1 MTKPMILIP
10 GNIYPHVSDRVE
22 AEFDMVRIP
31 TADSSLL
38 SDIQRKNIV
47 GIASSTLL
55 TNAFLKELPALE
67 IIAHFGVGYDSI
79 DAKFAGENNIMVC
92 NTPDVLSDEVAD
104 TTIGLL
110 INTLRELPKAE
121 IYLRQGKWEDSN
133 YPLTKL
139 TLRQRSVGIY
149 GLGRIGLEIGKR
161 LEGFG
166 VDIHYH
172 SRNEKDGVEYSYHKT
187 LLGMAHAVDTLISIV
202 PGTPTTDGSVDA
214 EVLSALGKEG
224 VFINVGRGSVVDEDA
239 LIRALKDGTIAA
251 AGLDVFSNEPSVASV
266 LLDLDNVSLLPH
278 VASASVH
285 TRNQMGN
292 LQVDNLVAWFS
303 NKPLLSPVA
312 ETKHVIR
319 G

>member
-1 MTKPMILIP
+1 MTKPIILIP
-10 GNIYPHVSDRVE
+10 GAIYSHVSDRVA
-22 AEFDMVRIP
+22 AEFDMVRIEA
-31 TADSSLL
+31 ADSSLL
-38 SDIQRKNIV
+38 SDHQKQNIV

-55 TNAFLKELPALE
+55 TNTFLKELPALE
-67 IIAHFGVGYDSI
+67 IVAHFGVGYDYI
-79 DAKFAGENNIMVC
+79 DASFAGEHNIMVC

-110 INTLRELPKAE
+110 INTLRELPQAE
-121 IYLRQGKWEDSN
+121 AYLRQGKWESGN

-149 GLGRIGLEIGKR
+149 GLGRIGLEIAKR

-172 SRNEKDGVEYSYHKT
+172 SRNEKPGVGYTYHKT
-187 LLGMAHAVDTLISIV
+187 LLGMANQVDTLISIV
-202 PGTPTTDGSVDA
+202 PGTSTTDGSIDA
-214 EVLSALGKEG
+214 HILNALGQEG

-239 LIRALKDGTIAA
+239 LISALKDGTIAA
-251 AGLDVFSNEPSVASV
+251 AGLDVFSNEPSVSPAF
-266 LLDLDNVSLLPH
+266 LDLDNVSLVPH

-285 TRNQMGN
+285 TRNQMGD

-312 ETKHVIR
+312 ETKHLIR
-319 G
+319 H